1 MNVRKTC
8 LCLKK
13 KKDVHAFIF
22 FLVDNVM
29 IQLHLQLLID
39 TSHVLFKVRKMEKR
53 KMEKE
58 Q

>member
-1 MNVRKTC
+1 MLK
-8 LCLKK
+8 KK

-39 TSHVLFKVRKMEKR
+39 TSHVLFKVGKMEKR

>member
-1 MNVRKTC
+1 MDETVPSV
-8 LCLKK
+8 LIKK